1 MRESRRAT
9 RRPGGWPG
17 SSRDVTL
24 AEGNM
29 FMALAGSPS
38 EKPIAVIYGASDVY
52 GAVPLPLTS
61 PKKKNICNTS
71 KSARGTKAEIGV
83 CARGRGD
90 MGDMSPSMSPHLS
103 PAELV
108 QEQPVPLEGA
118 WILPTALPSVFPSSS
133 RAERY

>member
-1 MRESRRAT
+1 MSASWMRERRRAA
-9 RRPGGWPG
+9 RRPGGRPG

-38 EKPIAVIYGASDVY
+38 EKPIAVIYSASDVY
-52 GAVPLPLTS
+52 GAVTLPLTG

-83 CARGRGD
+83 CVPERG
-90 MGDMSPSMSPHLS
+90 
-103 PAELV
+103 
-108 QEQPVPLEGA
+108 
-118 WILPTALPSVFPSSS
+118 
-133 RAERY
+133 